1 MVLCAGEEVDM
12 GEPWLETWSPSD
24 RAGRA
29 DADRA
34 TLFLARASA
43 VALAAS
49 STVPV
54 WWFWCRVSVVRR
66 VKVF

>member
-1 MVLCAGEEVDM
+1 MVLCAGDGVEIGD
-12 GEPWLETWSPSD
+12 PWLLTWSPSD

-29 DADRA
+29 DPERA

-43 VALAAS
+43 VARAAS

-54 WWFWCRVSVVRR
+54 WWFWCRVSVVRL
-66 VKVF
+66 VNVF